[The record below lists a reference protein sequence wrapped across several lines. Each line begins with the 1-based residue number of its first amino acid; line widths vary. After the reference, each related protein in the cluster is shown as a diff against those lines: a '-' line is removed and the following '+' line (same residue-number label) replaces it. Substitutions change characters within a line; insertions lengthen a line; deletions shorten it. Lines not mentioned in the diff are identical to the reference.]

1 MTSNT
6 RNNKLVINKELIQ
19 ILKVQTTF
27 TLHCLTVNN
36 FGTWHHTHSN
46 MPHVPVLTSAVY
58 KVYNMLQQTTILEK
72 INFVILHIIL

>member
-27 TLHCLTVNN
+27 TLHCLTVNT
-36 FGTWHHTHSN
+36 FGTWHHTHST
-46 MPHVPVLTSAVY
+46 MPHVPVLTSAVCKSIY
-58 KVYNMLQQTTILEK
+58 YASTNYSLGD
-72 INFVILHIIL
+72 N